1 MVFKSRS
8 ILSFIIVH
16 ILHHRNDNSQ
26 IIKPRRGTMYPKNFT
41 QGTFLIN
48 FNTLWR
54 YLYMRVYHIFS
65 KHILYKINNENTT
78 VNALY
83 IIFNK
88 LAFFPL
94 LAFLVVSQYCSQPNS
109 SQPFQQL
116 AFLAV
121 SQNIVRP
128 TYIVQYLFMT
138 LQKSAE

>member
-1 MVFKSRS
+1 
-8 ILSFIIVH
+8 
-16 ILHHRNDNSQ
+16 
-26 IIKPRRGTMYPKNFT
+26 MYPKNFT

-94 LAFLVVSQYCSQPNS
+94 LAFLVVSQYCS
-109 SQPFQQL
+109 
-116 AFLAV
+116 
-121 SQNIVRP
+121 
-128 TYIVQYLFMT
+128 
-138 LQKSAE
+138 

>member
-1 MVFKSRS
+1 MEKK
-8 ILSFIIVH
+8 
-16 ILHHRNDNSQ
+16 NS
-26 IIKPRRGTMYPKNFT
+26 T

-94 LAFLVVSQYCSQPNS
+94 LAFLVVSQYWS
-109 SQPFQQL
+109 
-116 AFLAV
+116 
-121 SQNIVRP
+121 
-128 TYIVQYLFMT
+128 
-138 LQKSAE
+138 